1 MNPKSTHANAKI
13 PAHVGASISCF
24 TDAAEMLV
32 VEGAVDGA
40 TGDEDDV
47 ALWTAG
53 AEACWRPGDPGGRDA
68 AAVACV
74 DVC

>member
-1 MNPKSTHANAKI
+1 M
-13 PAHVGASISCF
+13 
-24 TDAAEMLV
+24 DAAEMLV

-40 TGDEDDV
+40 TGDDDDV

-53 AEACWRPGDPGGRDA
+53 AVACWRPGDPGGRDA